1 MAGMSKKQQLPL
13 LAQIISVSDVLNRDE
28 KLALVKYLM
37 LDLNEPVF
45 TTADV
50 KVIVNQEMQK
60 QANNAEM
67 ARQIRQLT
75 R

>member
-1 MAGMSKKQQLPL
+1 MSKKQQLPL